1 MFNIPAVTW
10 RQASPALRDR
20 FLNALDRRDEAAI
33 NASAHDLQGCVN
45 YLPGQTCLLLG
56 LAPGSTY
63 GDAAA
68 VIAKAELQASI
79 DATKTAAPLA

>member
-10 RQASPALRDR
+10 TQASPALRDR
-20 FLNALDRRDEAAI
+20 FLHALDRRDEAAI
-33 NASAHDLQGCVN
+33 NASARDLTGCMN
-45 YLPGQTCLLLG
+45 SLPGETCLLLG

-68 VIAKAELQASI
+68 LIAKAQAQI
-79 DATKTAAPLA
+79 GVLKVAAPIA

>member
-10 RQASPALRDR
+10 TQASPALRAR
-20 FLNALDRRDEAAI
+20 FLHALDRRAEAAS
-33 NASAHDLQGCVN
+33 NASARDLTGCGN
-45 YLPGQTCLLLG
+45 CLPGETCLLLG

-68 VIAKAELQASI
+68 LIAKAEAQAQSGVSQ
-79 DATKTAAPLA
+79 ATAPLA

>member
-10 RQASPALRDR
+10 TQASPALRDR
-20 FLNALDRRDEAAI
+20 FLHALDRRDEAAI
-33 NASAHDLQGCVN
+33 NASARDLTGCVN
-45 YLPGQTCLLLG
+45 CLPGETCLLLG

-68 VIAKAELQASI
+68 LIAKAEAQAQSGVSQ
-79 DATKTAAPLA
+79 ATAPLA